1 MRSLLLAVVTAL
13 LLGAVAGYATTGT
26 GPCADQT
33 FRLCKR
39 NPVNGNLRCTNLYVL
54 PVPTL
59 YPSAQ

>member
-1 MRSLLLAVVTAL
+1 MRAFFVLVAAAV

>member
-1 MRSLLLAVVTAL
+1 MRAFFVLVAAAV

-39 NPVNGNLRCTNLYVL
+39 NPRTGVLFCTSTYVL
-54 PVPTL
+54 PSTTQ
-59 YPSAQ
+59 YPPVD